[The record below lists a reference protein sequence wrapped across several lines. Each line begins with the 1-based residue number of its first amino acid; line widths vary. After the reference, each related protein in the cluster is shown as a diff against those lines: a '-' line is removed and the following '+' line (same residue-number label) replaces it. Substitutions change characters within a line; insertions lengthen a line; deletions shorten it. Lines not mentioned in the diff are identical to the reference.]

1 MPPFDSVYLLFVV
14 ISALLFFFLVWGCC
28 SGPFCIIDST
38 CIMKPF
44 SLCLCP
50 SGCLSSRLQTDQKD
64 TMLRPD
70 GRQGSGPYGRGGGQT
85 GELRVNNCHTTVLIR
100 LCQLCANLCV
110 FGETLGF
117 WFDLP
122 VCSHWLYIFSFFCS
136 ASPSMW
142 PRCRWPR
149 TWWIWSTATAAWRKT
164 RTTPSSTEQTRVR
177 SPGFLLTIK
186 GQNDSKPLFL
196 IVRDLF
202 VPPRCHFTKCPSWY
216 SWRVSEPWRSQWV
229 LKILL

>member
-1 MPPFDSVYLLFVV
+1 MDGK
-14 ISALLFFFLVWGCC
+14 ALVHMDVEGARQV
-28 SGPFCIIDST
+28 
-38 CIMKPF
+38 
-44 SLCLCP
+44 
-50 SGCLSSRLQTDQKD
+50 SSRSTLSHHSADKIV
-64 TMLRPD
+64 
-70 GRQGSGPYGRGGGQT
+70 S
-85 GELRVNNCHTTVLIR
+85 VV
-100 LCQLCANLCV
+100 CQPMCV
-110 FGETLGF
+110 FAETLGF

-164 RTTPSSTEQTRVR
+164 RTTPSSTDQTRVR
-177 SPGFLLTIK
+177 WPGFLLTIK
-186 GQNDSKPLFL
+186 GQNDSKPLLL

-229 LKILL
+229 LKIWL